1 MRKLNSSLLRF
12 CGLAAGEMM
21 TTGRRSSLLL
31 ETETSSS
38 SSACFLSSEDAGC
51 ESTVLYFAFGSNL
64 NTQRIR
70 LKNPSARYKK
80 SSEPEVRDVRKSS
93 S

>member
-1 MRKLNSSLLRF
+1 MRKCNSSLLRF

-31 ETETSSS
+31 ETESSSSS
-38 SSACFLSSEDAGC
+38 SSACFLSSESEC

-70 LKNPSARYKK
+70 LKNPSAR
-80 SSEPEVRDVRKSS
+80 SEEL
-93 S
+93 

>member
-1 MRKLNSSLLRF
+1 LLRF

-31 ETETSSS
+31 ETESSSSS

-51 ESTVLYFAFGSNL
+51 ESSVLYFAFGSNL

-70 LKNPSARYKK
+70 LKNPSAR
-80 SSEPEVRDVRKSS
+80 
-93 S
+93 

>member
-1 MRKLNSSLLRF
+1 LLRF

-38 SSACFLSSEDAGC
+38 SSACFLSSESEC

-70 LKNPSARYKK
+70 LKNPSARYRK
-80 SSEPEVRDVRKSS
+80 SSEPEGRDVRKSS
-93 S
+93 R